1 MEDPPN
7 QRSISNLNNYLMN
20 IFKLTYP
27 NKDTALADLKAK
39 GILIEVDGIDGEK
52 HEAYGNGVQAVVEI
66 GLIILEQGTYDEE
79 GNVITEPIYADGYH
93 YDVMSS
99 ELYDFGDNLVEP
111 KNPKHAFAGHAITEE
126 FPYEPQFLGDEA

>member
-1 MEDPPN
+1 LEDTPN
-7 QRSISNLNNYLMN
+7 KYTTRTTYNDMIY
-20 IFKLTYP
+20 KLTYE

-39 GILIEVDGIDGEK
+39 GILIEVEFNGEK

-99 ELYDFGDNLVEP
+99 ELYDFGANLVEP
-111 KNPKHAFAGHAITEE
+111 KNPKHAFAGHAVTEE
-126 FPYEPQFLGDEA
+126 YEPQFLGDEA

>member
-1 MEDPPN
+1 
-7 QRSISNLNNYLMN
+7 MN
-20 IFKLTYP
+20 IYKLTYE
-27 NKDTALADLKAK
+27 NKEQAIADLRAK
-39 GILIEVDGIDGEK
+39 NILVEVDGIDGQK

-66 GLIILEQGTYDEE
+66 GLIILEQGTYDEN

-99 ELYDFGDNLVEP
+99 ELYDFGANLVEP

-126 FPYEPQFLGDEA
+126 YEPQFLGNGQD

>member
-1 MEDPPN
+1 MEDTPN
-7 QRSISNLNNYLMN
+7 KYSTRTTYNDMIY
-20 IFKLTYP
+20 KLTYP

-66 GLIILEQGTYDEE
+66 GLIMLTPPVME
-79 GNVITEPIYADGYH
+79 GMEIVTPPIYADGYH

-99 ELYDFGDNLVEP
+99 ELYDFGANLVEP
-111 KNPKHAFAGHAITEE
+111 KNPKHAFAGHAVTEE

>member
-1 MEDPPN
+1 M
-7 QRSISNLNNYLMN
+7 IY
-20 IFKLTYP
+20 KLTYE

-39 GILIEVDGIDGEK
+39 GILIEVEFDGEK

-66 GLIILEQGTYDEE
+66 GLIVLDIVDEQ
-79 GNVITEPIYADGYH
+79 PIYADGYH

-99 ELYDFGDNLVEP
+99 ELYDFGANLVEP

-126 FPYEPQFLGDEA
+126 FPYEPQFLGDGVQE

>member
-1 MEDPPN
+1 
-7 QRSISNLNNYLMN
+7 MN

-52 HEAYGNGVQAVVEI
+52 HEAYGNGVQAVVEL
-66 GLIILEQGTYDEE
+66 GLIMI
-79 GNVITEPIYADGYH
+79 EPPVMDGMEIVTPPVYADGYH